1 MLYVIGIGLHDARD
15 ISVKGLDIVR
25 KCQHIYF
32 EHYTSLLHTSFE
44 ELERF
49 YGKPVM
55 AVGRE
60 MVESGTE
67 ILDRAKESDV
77 AFLVVGDAFG
87 ATTHTDLY
95 LRAKSEGIPVEVVHN
110 ASVLTAVGVTGLELY
125 KFGRTTSLPFWTDNF
140 KPESAYD
147 AILENWQ
154 RGLHTLVLLD
164 IKVEEGKFMTVC
176 NALDILE
183 RIEAERKQGLVTKDT
198 KFVGCARLG
207 GDSVIKYGT
216 LEQLRNVNWGK
227 PLHCLI
233 IPGQLHFVEEEALA
247 ALECE

>member
-1 MLYVIGIGLHDARD
+1 MLYMIGIGLHDSRD
-15 ISVKGLDIVR
+15 ISVKGLDIVK
-25 KCQHIYF
+25 KCKHVYF
-32 EHYTSLLHTSFE
+32 EHYTSLLHSSFE

-49 YGKPVM
+49 YGKQIM

-60 MVESGTE
+60 IVESGSE
-67 ILDRAKESDV
+67 ILSRAKESDV

-87 ATTHTDLY
+87 ATTHTDLF

-110 ASVLTAVGVTGLELY
+110 ASVLTAVGITGLELY

-147 AILENWQ
+147 SILENWK

-164 IKVEEGKFMTVC
+164 IKVDEGKFMTVWE
-176 NALDILE
+176 ALDILE
-183 RIEAERKQGLVTKDT
+183 HIESERKEGLVSNDSKI
-198 KFVGCARLG
+198 VGCARLG
-207 GDSVIKYGT
+207 GDSVIKYGVS
-216 LEQLRNVNWGK
+216 EQLKKVDWGK

-233 IPGQLHFVEEEALA
+233 IPGRLHFVEEEALA